1 MVALTRWTAAAMAAG
16 GWLVV
21 LHALWFG
28 TPSTD
33 PELDPDAGG
42 ALALN
47 IDVYLPALG
56 LSLALL
62 AVLVVGAAVGRPD
75 VVALVLGLTT
85 TAFAGWTLRQDL
97 LRAYLPGLTS
107 ELLVGASIGML
118 ALMLGVLAWRPR
130 AGVVPEAAS
139 VVGVSPRPQ

>member
-1 MVALTRWTAAAMAAG
+1 MVAVTRWTAAVLAVV

-21 LHALWFG
+21 LRALCFG

-33 PELDPDAGG
+33 PELDLDAGG

-62 AVLVVGAAVGRPD
+62 AVLVVGAVVRRPD

-85 TAFAGWTLRQDL
+85 AAFAGWTLRQDP
-97 LRAYLPGLTS
+97 LRAYLPGLTT
-107 ELLVGASIGML
+107 ELLVGASLGML
-118 ALMLGVLAWRPR
+118 AVMLGVLAWRPR
-130 AGVVPEAAS
+130 PVAVPGAAS
-139 VVGVSPRPQ
+139 VAGPYA